1 MAITQRVIRLRL
13 MNAGIRAHEKQ
24 VESTMEIYNVIEE
37 KFAQSSGGPTHLRRT
52 RLHPTHPQRPLTPSK
67 ALPSPSLPLVPQ

>member
-24 VESTMEIYNVIEE
+24 VESTTEIYNVIEE
-37 KFAQSSGGPTHLRRT
+37 KFAEVPEDQLISVEPAFIQPTRHDT
-52 RLHPTHPQRPLTPSK
+52 
-67 ALPSPSLPLVPQ
+67 